1 MKVIRKIL
9 VPAIILLVICMS
21 VPSYAAQTVKIALSI
36 NPDMSDPCYVM
47 AVVFKNYVETRTG
60 GRYAVE
66 IYPSNVIGKERE
78 RLELVKANGIQINVG
93 SIGGLSNIYKPA
105 ILLNTPFM
113 YSGDKVVHE
122 VLESNFVKWLFDDM
136 YKKTGIRSVMV
147 FDIGGLSCF
156 TNNVRPVASVA
167 DMKGIKFRAMDDS
180 QVEMFRALGANA
192 VPMAFAELYTGLQTG
207 VVEGQV
213 NPINITISS
222 KFFEVQKYITI
233 SRTILGSQW
242 VTVNEKWYE
251 SLPPA
256 DRKIFDDAFH
266 YGNIAAKGQRL
277 TTFAPLLALDARL
290 EIRTPLEAHWVPMNR
305 YFSNT
310 GREPPKEPE
319 FISKIRVPSEAWDI
333 SVFRRIGPPGTIT
346 DLTASFVFLVKAQ
359 KNLLLDIRI
368 AWAGKFF
375 FRKREF
381 ENLMIGRGL
390 PLTEKDVQSLMD
402 KADGFF
408 DKNLFPPS
416 YERQCLFNLLEDSL
430 RLLT

>member
-1 MKVIRKIL
+1 MKVTRKIL
-9 VPAIILLVICMS
+9 IPVLLLMALFLSVPAH
-21 VPSYAAQTVKIALSI
+21 AAQTVKMALSI

-47 AVVFKNYVETRTG
+47 AVVFKNFVETRTG

-66 IYPSNVIGKERE
+66 IFPSNVIGKERE

-93 SIGGLSNIYKPA
+93 SIGGLSNLYKPA

-122 VLESNFVKWLFDDM
+122 VLESDFVQWLFDDM

-156 TNNVRPVASVA
+156 TNNVRPIAAVA

-222 KFFEVQKYITI
+222 KFFEVQKYMTI

-266 YGNIAAKGQRL
+266 YGNIAAKGQSQIIQATGIR
-277 TTFAPLLALDARL
+277 FL
-290 EIRTPLEAHWVPMNR
+290 EEKKMTITPISDENYIEFQNIGRTAVLEW
-305 YFSNT
+305 SKT
-310 GREPPKEPE
+310 KIEPE
-319 FISKIRVPSEAWDI
+319 IVAR
-333 SVFRRIGPPGTIT
+333 
-346 DLTASFVFLVKAQ
+346 FLATVEEIEKRLQ
-359 KNLLLDIRI
+359 S
-368 AWAGKFF
+368 GK
-375 FRKREF
+375 
-381 ENLMIGRGL
+381 
-390 PLTEKDVQSLMD
+390 
-402 KADGFF
+402 
-408 DKNLFPPS
+408 
-416 YERQCLFNLLEDSL
+416 
-430 RLLT
+430 

>member
-1 MKVIRKIL
+1 MLNKFTTVYHAATIADVQSIL
-9 VPAIILLVICMS
+9 RNVAGISLVAGCTEIARRQTGRTLHIPANVLSLAQIPELATISKTERYVEFGPCVTLADILLLGTKN
-21 VPSYAAQTVKIALSI
+21 VPEALYSAIAGI
-36 NPDMSDPCYVM
+36 ANPGV
-47 AVVFKNYVETRTG
+47 
-60 GRYAVE
+60 
-66 IYPSNVIGKERE
+66 
-78 RLELVKANGIQINVG
+78 
-93 SIGGLSNIYKPA
+93 
-105 ILLNTPFM
+105 
-113 YSGDKVVHE
+113 
-122 VLESNFVKWLFDDM
+122 
-136 YKKTGIRSVMV
+136 
-147 FDIGGLSCF
+147 
-156 TNNVRPVASVA
+156 
-167 DMKGIKFRAMDDS
+167 RAM
-180 QVEMFRALGANA
+180 ATLG
-192 VPMAFAELYTGLQTG
+192 
-207 VVEGQV
+207 
-213 NPINITISS
+213 
-222 KFFEVQKYITI
+222 
-233 SRTILGSQW
+233 
-242 VTVNEKWYE
+242 
-251 SLPPA
+251 
-256 DRKIFDDAFH
+256 
-266 YGNIAAKGQRL
+266 GNIAAKGQRL